1 MPVETRCGTM
11 KLKSREE
18 LIKYREEAKKQMLE
32 RSMEKT
38 SIFVGMGTCGIAAG
52 AREVMAAILEEV
64 NKRNLQVNVI
74 QTGCIGMCEQEPLV
88 DVQRPGEDR
97 ITYRKVRPSDVPRII
112 VGHVMHG
119 KIVEDLAIAR
129 FEEI

>member
-1 MPVETRCGTM
+1 M

>member
-97 ITYRKVRPSDVPRII
+97 ITYRKVKPSDVPRII

>member
-1 MPVETRCGTM
+1 M

-97 ITYRKVRPSDVPRII
+97 ITYRKVKPSDVPRII